1 MIRKTDKPR
10 NARIVAML
18 TLSAWVAGCGFKGP
32 LYMPAKPAE
41 VRPYVSQESMYG
53 MPPDEGNSVI
63 PFFDEDLILTPA
75 PVVIE

>member
-1 MIRKTDKPR
+1 
-10 NARIVAML
+10 
-18 TLSAWVAGCGFKGP
+18 
-32 LYMPAKPAE
+32 MPAKPAE

-75 PVVIE
+75 PIVIE

>member
-1 MIRKTDKPR
+1 MIRKTDRPR
-10 NARIVAML
+10 CVRIVAML
-18 TLSAWVAGCGFKGP
+18 ILSAMVVGCGFKGP

-75 PVVIE
+75 PILIE

>member
-1 MIRKTDKPR
+1 
-10 NARIVAML
+10 ML

-41 VRPYVSQESMYG
+41 VRPNVSQESMYG

>member
-1 MIRKTDKPR
+1 MIRKIDRPR
-10 NARIVAML
+10 HARI
-18 TLSAWVAGCGFKGP
+18 KGP

-75 PVVIE
+75 PIVIE